1 LPDPALEHGRLARF
15 DGAPGPPLALPA
27 GCASVE
33 FISDLH
39 LCAALPRT
47 FERWSRYLDE
57 TTADAVFM
65 LGDLFEAWVGDDA
78 LGEQFEQACCQALRR
93 ASSNRQVCAMRGNR
107 DFLLGN
113 RFFAATG
120 VLELSDPVTVE
131 AWGSRAVLT
140 HGDALC
146 LADTDYQRFRSEVRG
161 TAWQEAFLA
170 QPLPER
176 LRIAEELRQAS
187 RQHQQGRDPVTF
199 ADVDP
204 TLAGRW
210 LSDARATVLIH
221 GHTHRP
227 LSEMRTQGW
236 TRHVLSDWD
245 LDDLQTPRAEVL
257 RWTQAGFER
266 RTLGPA

>member
-1 LPDPALEHGRLARF
+1 VEAAPRPAPTLELTLPPAW
-15 DGAPGPPLALPA
+15 A
-27 GCASVE
+27 GVD

-57 TTADAVFM
+57 TEADAVFM

-78 LGEQFEQACCQALRR
+78 MGQHFEQACCQALRR
-93 ASSNRQVCAMRGNR
+93 ASSKRPVWAMRGNR
-107 DFLLGN
+107 DFLLGDQ
-113 RFFAATG
+113 FFAVTG
-120 VLELSDPVTVE
+120 VRELADPFTVE
-131 AWGSRAVLT
+131 AWGQRAVLT

-146 LADTDYQRFRSEVRG
+146 LADTDYQRFRAEVRSA
-161 TAWQEAFLA
+161 TWQQAFLT
-170 QPLPER
+170 QPLPDR
-176 LRIAEELRQAS
+176 LRIAEGLRQAS

-199 ADVDP
+199 ADADP
-204 TLAGRW
+204 TLAGCW

-227 LSEMRTQGW
+227 LSEARVQGW

-245 LDDLQTPRAEVL
+245 LDDLRMPRAEVL
-257 RWTQAGFER
+257 RWTQKGFER
-266 RTLGPA
+266 RTLVPA